1 MTVDHRSIA
10 RIFLVEGDSAEF
22 RGTGF
27 LVAPQH
33 VVSCAHVLCGHTQWT
48 KEKAEGPHDQIA
60 NVSLSFGEN
69 PGPDDRRMGI
79 KFVCDKPDLALITL
93 DKPVRSQPVRLVS
106 GLTSDHKTA
115 LTQVKRQVI
124 GFSQMEDTLQYRDV
138 EGRLGFIADFHTQ
151 RVRRI
156 QVNHGLSHG
165 MSGSP
170 FLVESGGEAVCFGLA
185 FLGGDGAS
193 MSCLIAAGTVIEF
206 LQRCDVAPEIVEA
219 SGFFRYDEEAN
230 VARWENILSPTWI
243 RASGVAAFIF
253 LSSLHPIGPVELPPT
268 TLPVEAPMQQAAP
281 VACNSQVRA
290 GWLLAEEARSRISQ
304 AIQSGNE
311 GQALCRLDEMEPGV
325 AKTQECERLY
335 GYAIKEKKFDLAT
348 SVAERCWKGTIQQR
362 YLRDI
367 WHERLK
373 Q

>member
-10 RIFLVEGDSAEF
+10 RIFLIDGNCAEF

-27 LVAPQH
+27 LVTPRH
-33 VVSCAHVLCGHTQWT
+33 VVSCAHLFCGHTQWT
-48 KEKAEGPHDQIA
+48 EKRAKGPHDQIA

-69 PGPDDRRMGI
+69 PGPGDRRMGVQV
-79 KFVCDKPDLALITL
+79 VCGKPDLALITL
-93 DKPVRSQPVRLVS
+93 DNAVRSQPVRLVS

-115 LTQVKRQVI
+115 LTQVKRHVI
-124 GFSQMEDTLQYRDV
+124 GFSQMEDSLQYRDV
-138 EGRLGFIADFHTQ
+138 EGWLGFIADFHTQ

-156 QVNHGLSHG
+156 QVNDGLSRG

-170 FLVESGGEAVCFGLA
+170 FLVESRGEAVCLGMA
-185 FLGGDGAS
+185 FLGGEGAS

-206 LQRCDVAPEIVEA
+206 LQRWDVTPEIVEA
-219 SGFFRYDEEAN
+219 TGFFRYGEEAN

-243 RASGVAAFIF
+243 RAGGVAAFIF
-253 LSSLHPIGPVELPPT
+253 LSSLHPIGPVDLPPT
-268 TLPVEAPMQQAAP
+268 TLPVKPPMQQAAP

-290 GWLLAEEARSRISQ
+290 GWLPAEEARFGISQ
-304 AIQSGNE
+304 ALRSRNE

-325 AKTQECERLY
+325 AKTEECERLY